1 MPLPVYKMGYKVMT
15 PLTLPPLPAPLRSW
29 GAAARAAAGELLLG
43 ALQYAGAW
51 GKGPRLCPAVAAA
64 VAATV
69 RLPGVLQM
77 SPGARGAEVAVH
89 RHDLPPMGYLDAV
102 LGGSLGVVEE
112 AREDGEQR
120 ARASRM
126 CCLTLRG

>member
-1 MPLPVYKMGYKVMT
+1 MT
-15 PLTLPPLPAPLRSW
+15 PLTLPPLPVPLRSW
-29 GAAARAAAGELLLG
+29 GAAARAAAGGLQLG
-43 ALQYAGAW
+43 ALQYAGAR
-51 GKGPRLCPAVAAA
+51 KGAQDVCPAVAAA
-64 VAATV
+64 VTATV
-69 RLPGVLQM
+69 RLAGVLRM
-77 SPGARGAEVAVH
+77 SPGARGSEVAAY

-102 LGGSLGVVEE
+102 RRGSLGVVKE